1 MQLFGEVFWFTTISR
16 SVRECRELI
25 FFQCP
30 FILQSFFREIPFNVG
45 GSSSELKE
53 SSSEL
58 KESSLELESTLD
70 MSKERS
76 PKLTK
81 SSEHRERLPVFFE
94 LGFEKETT
102 LLIPTTP
109 SLKPMEEKCGTIND
123 QKLCI
128 EIGKLMETTR
138 QSFRLTA
145 RNISRYPVCKQ
156 NFRDREP
163 SRVPVKKFLQVLNK
177 RKLRRN
183 AKRVI
188 KYSTPTSSNLHW
200 LATDFKLWYVSFL
213 HRCECF
219 FSHFLYFRKKQLRFN
234 TMASYCHHI
243 EINTFCC
250 NNLKSEHYCS
260 SKRKLLLSNDVEV
273 NPGPDNDKR
282 NQVSLTFVPDHLCLL
297 EQRLYLLGMRPLDD
311 GGAGDCLYRAVSH
324 QLYGHPDLHF
334 HIRISGVEYM
344 RENPERFI
352 ESNSENSWSEYLSS
366 MSRKGTWADGL
377 IKQAIADKHNL
388 KIHIVKSN
396 PNFTEFTVVQA
407 VNSVGEIRPIYIGH
421 LNEYHYVSSLPLTQ
435 SLLEKEEKR
444 LYQKEYMRHYRQDKE
459 QNTDRQTPK
468 KKRTKSNDNS
478 GKNKKNN
485 PIMIIS
491 ENI

>member
-1 MQLFGEVFWFTTISR
+1 MRLVTFAGEIYHSFQNACRVIQRSGSVKSYGILSQFVCSHSTSKHLAAWIWSSKKYYSVKPFELPVFASRHKEHVQLFGEVFWFANISR

-30 FILQSFFREIPFNVG
+30 FILQSFFREIPFNVR

-58 KESSLELESTLD
+58 KQSSLELKESSLELESTLD
-70 MSKERS
+70 ISKERS
-76 PKLTK
+76 PNLTK
-81 SSEHRERLPVFFE
+81 SSEHRERLPDFFE
-94 LGFEKETT
+94 RGFEKETT

-109 SLKPMEEKCGTIND
+109 SLKALEEKCGTIND

-128 EIGKLMETTR
+128 EIGKLMETTS

-163 SRVPVKKFLQVLNK
+163 SRVPVKTFFQVLNK

-188 KYSTPTSSNLHW
+188 KHSTPTSSNLHW

-219 FSHFLYFRKKQLRFN
+219 FSQFLYFRKKQLRFN
-234 TMASYCHHI
+234 AMASYCHPI

-250 NNLKSEHYCS
+250 NNLKSEPYCS

-282 NQVSLTFVPDHLCLL
+282 NQVALTFVPDPLCLL
-297 EQRLYLLGMRPLDD
+297 EQRLYLLGMRPLDV
-311 GGAGDCLYRAVSH
+311 GGAGDCLFRAVSH
-324 QLYGHPDLHF
+324 Q
-334 HIRISGVEYM
+334 
-344 RENPERFI
+344 
-352 ESNSENSWSEYLSS
+352 
-366 MSRKGTWADGL
+366 
-377 IKQAIADKHNL
+377 
-388 KIHIVKSN
+388 
-396 PNFTEFTVVQA
+396 
-407 VNSVGEIRPIYIGH
+407 
-421 LNEYHYVSSLPLTQ
+421 
-435 SLLEKEEKR
+435 
-444 LYQKEYMRHYRQDKE
+444 
-459 QNTDRQTPK
+459 
-468 KKRTKSNDNS
+468 
-478 GKNKKNN
+478 
-485 PIMIIS
+485 
-491 ENI
+491 